1 MRQPSPK
8 KLQAEADRFNKR
20 FPVGAKVLAWT
31 GHMGD
36 GPGKPG
42 TVKAPAYVLGGHTAV
57 ASIDGVRGCVAVSHI
72 AAAP

>member
-1 MRQPSPK
+1 MRPPSPK
-8 KLQAEADRFNKR
+8 KLQAECDRFNAR

-42 TVKAPAYVLGGHTAV
+42 IVKAPAYVLGGHAAV
-57 ASIDGVRGCVAVSHI
+57 AAIDGVRGCVSVSHI
-72 AAAP
+72 AAA